1 VTPNPTKLYHN
12 PPISFDILP
21 QSTDFISLH
30 FHYHSSSSKFLN
42 TLHMPLTNIH
52 TALYM
57 GIGKHV
63 LRCKKRG
70 EIFRNN
76 DLYAG
81 NVYYYVLACHLI
93 VFFAEASKWPNSI
106 KVFNP
111 FTNIDT
117 PMIGQVIFLIICL
130 CKLLGVLV

>member
-1 VTPNPTKLYHN
+1 MNESFTPWHQTQPNCTSIHRFHSTFYLN
-12 PPISFDILP
+12 PPISFHYV
-21 QSTDFISLH
+21 FIITQAVLN
-30 FHYHSSSSKFLN
+30 SS

-70 EIFRNN
+70 EIFRNY

-117 PMIGQVIFLIICL
+117 SMIGQVSFLIIC
-130 CKLLGVLV
+130 